1 MDDAAGVTRRALCFV
16 EGEIGYLARLDTRPY
31 RYVGQAPPG
40 VAVEMGER
48 EFRTMQVRI
57 GWPHAAEF
65 TLDDVGFAMTCGE
78 YPTSFEAFEEVEAVR
93 ADYYREME
101 AVVVA
106 KTGAAGAIAFDHN
119 VRHAPRGAAGEA
131 IGKPARIAHNDYT
144 DWSAPQR
151 VRDLLGE
158 KAAAQVFRRRYN
170 FINLW
175 RPLLEPLRDAPLAV
189 CDARSVA
196 AGDLIVSDLIYPDR
210 RGEIYQMFHNP
221 HHRWYFFPEMRRD
234 DLLFIKCFDS
244 LTDGRARCSAHT
256 AFDDPSTPRDSPSRY
271 SIEVRTLVTW

>member
-1 MDDAAGVTRRALCFV
+1 MDDAGIARRALNFV
-16 EGEIGYLARLDTRPY
+16 EGEIGYLARLDARPY
-31 RYVGQAPPG
+31 RYVGPAPPDVPIEIG
-40 VAVEMGER
+40 DR
-48 EFRTMQVRI
+48 EFRIMRVCN
-57 GWPHAAEF
+57 GWPQIAEF
-65 TLDDVGFAMTCGE
+65 TLDGVGFAMTAGE
-78 YPTSFEAFEEVEAVR
+78 YPTSFGSFEDPEAVR

-106 KTGAAGAIAFDHN
+106 KTGAARAIVFDHN

-158 KAAAQVFRRRYN
+158 KAAAEVFKRRYN

-196 AGDLIVSDLIYPDR
+196 AGDLVVSDLIYPDR
-210 RGEIYQMFHNP
+210 RGEVFQMFHGP
-221 HHRWYFFPEMRRD
+221 DHRWYYFPEMCRD

-244 LTDGRARCSAHT
+244 MTDGRARCSAHT
-256 AFDDPSTPRDSPSRY
+256 AFDDPTTPPGSPPRY
-271 SIEVRTLVTW
+271 SIEVRTLVMW